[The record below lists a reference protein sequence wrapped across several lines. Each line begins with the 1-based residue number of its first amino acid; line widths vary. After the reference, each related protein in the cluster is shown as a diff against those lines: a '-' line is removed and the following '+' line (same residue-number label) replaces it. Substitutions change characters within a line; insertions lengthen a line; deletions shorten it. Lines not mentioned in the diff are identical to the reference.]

1 MSRRRLAGVIRRMT
15 NIRRKAQKP
24 LFRPTLLTAC
34 RCLPS
39 LGRCLHH
46 RQSATARWRALSAA
60 PNSPTKPRRSR
71 KQTHFCSLKLTRLMR
86 GDLPGKGSRGPWNKC
101 GGFIAAF
108 MPRKPLDPLDGKYAR
123 GSAGDGVLHPRR
135 LPHGECGVWGSA
147 PGFAAG
153 GLSRLTSLVPAALKF
168 VANLV
173 LWVKA
178 DPAHAAKGHRCVS

>member
-1 MSRRRLAGVIRRMT
+1 MTKTTDEDLEAFLRRQEAGGP
-15 NIRRKAQKP
+15 Q
-24 LFRPTLLTAC
+24 
-34 RCLPS
+34 
-39 LGRCLHH
+39 
-46 RQSATARWRALSAA
+46 
-60 PNSPTKPRRSR
+60 RS
-71 KQTHFCSLKLTRLMR
+71 QELTHFCSLELTRRLR
-86 GDLPGKGSRGPWNKC
+86 SDLPGKGSRGPWNKC

>member
-1 MSRRRLAGVIRRMT
+1 M
-15 NIRRKAQKP
+15 
-24 LFRPTLLTAC
+24 RPTLLTAC

-101 GGFIAAF
+101 GVFIAAF
-108 MPRKPLDPLDGKYAR
+108 MPRKPLDALDGRYATWVAP
-123 GSAGDGVLHPRR
+123 GMWFLHLRR
-135 LPHGECGVWGSA
+135 LPHGECGVWGRA
-147 PGFAAG
+147 PWFAAVAG
-153 GLSRLTSLVPAALKF
+153 SRLILRASAALIF
-168 VANLV
+168 VARLV
-173 LWVKA
+173 LRTKV
-178 DPAHAAKGHRCVS
+178 DPAHATKGPRCVS